1 MTPMRRFV
9 PLLIAGAAFIA
20 AACSDAV
27 APKRSTT
34 VRTRALPPVSA
45 FRGGPAS
52 YSDAANDDSES
63 VARTVVFTLSP
74 AGGVAKIGGYT
85 LGYPANAVCDPSVT
99 AYGPDEWKNPCVTL
113 DEPITITAKYW
124 TEDGRLH
131 ADFSP
136 DIRFDPSKT
145 VVIAT
150 YVKELVGA
158 ELSSDEVTSFSM
170 WYSARIGD
178 TRYFIDDGAVDPDV
192 ATRFGQSEDGKS
204 NGRVSRRVYHFSGYF
219 VREGLWCD
227 DGAEF
232 NDALCSE
239 NPLAE

>member
-1 MTPMRRFV
+1 MRRFV

-34 VRTRALPPVSA
+34 VRALPPVSA
-45 FRGGPAS
+45 FGGGPAS
-52 YSDAANDDSES
+52 YSEGANDSAEA
-63 VARTVVFTLSP
+63 VARTVTFILSP

-99 AYGPDEWKNPCVTL
+99 AYGPEEWHNPCVTL
-113 DEPITITAKYW
+113 EEPITITGKYW
-124 TEDGRLH
+124 YQDGRLH

-150 YVKELVGA
+150 YVKELVG
-158 ELSSDEVTSFSM
+158 LSITTEVSSAFSM
-170 WYSARIGD
+170 WYSTRVGD
-178 TRYFIDDGAVDPDV
+178 LRYFIDDGAVDPDV
-192 ATRFGQSEDGKS
+192 ATRFGETEGVS

-219 VREGLWCD
+219 VREGLWCEE
-227 DGAEF
+227 GAEF
-232 NDALCSE
+232 NDLLCFE
-239 NPLAE
+239 NPL